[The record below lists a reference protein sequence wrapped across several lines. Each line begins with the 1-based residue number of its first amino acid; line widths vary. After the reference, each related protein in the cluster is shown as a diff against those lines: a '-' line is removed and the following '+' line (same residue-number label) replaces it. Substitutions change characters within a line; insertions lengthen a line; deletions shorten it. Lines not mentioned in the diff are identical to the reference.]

1 MVGEREDMNKKPNII
16 IRWRWAFTVAAILEI
31 LNTADH
37 FVKQNISGLPMPS
50 ILFILLLAFGAAG
63 MIFLAVV
70 SWWGYLNLQRRGLS
84 RRKD

>member
-1 MVGEREDMNKKPNII
+1 MNKKPNII
-16 IRWRWAFTVAAILEI
+16 IRWRWAFTVGAILEI

-37 FVKQNISGLPMPS
+37 LIKHTVSGWPIPS
-50 ILFILLLAFGAAG
+50 IFVIPLLAFGAAG

-70 SWWGYLNLQRRGLS
+70 SWWGYLDLRGRGLS